1 MKLCHSGKGVV
12 SSVCVVPRAVAAAGF
27 ARSAGNREGN
37 FNFIERAIT
46 TRAT

>member
-1 MKLCHSGKGVV
+1 MKQFHPGKGVV
-12 SSVCVVPRAVAAAGF
+12 ECVCCGAARVAAAGF

-37 FNFIERAIT
+37 FNFTERAIT